1 MSKIFF
7 GKPDLVNEGDIFPS
21 RKALIANRLHRHT
34 QRGIDGNGTDGSS
47 AIVISGGYIDDY
59 DYGDEIMY
67 TGEGGND
74 PRTGRQCKDQSIFS
88 PGNAGLILSMK
99 KKLPVRVIRSSEHN
113 SPFAPKNGYKFDG
126 IYYVKDYS
134 IIKGK
139 DGYKIVQFKLIKLST
154 ENIDLTVK
162 VGSIVNLEYTY
173 NGVLKS
179 ENRSIGVS
187 NSPFKDISE
196 GSNYAIS
203 LLGKKVGDNFSF
215 GAINGTV
222 KSIKK
227 YTS

>member
-74 PRTGRQCKDQSIFS
+74 PRTGRQNKDQSIYS
-88 PGNAGLILSMK
+88 PGNAGLIISMK
-99 KKLPVRVIRSSEHN
+99 KKLPVRVIRSSEHD
-113 SPFAPKNGYKFDG
+113 SPFSPKNGYKFDG

-139 DGYKIVQFKLIKLST
+139 DGYKIVQFKLIKPT
-154 ENIDLTVK
+154 NENINSTVK
-162 VGSIVNLEYTY
+162 IGSIIELEYIY
-173 NGVLKS
+173 NDVLKS
-179 ENRSIGVS
+179 ETRSIGVA
-187 NSPFKDISE
+187 NSTFNNISVE
-196 GSNYAIS
+196 SNYAKS
-203 LLGKKVGDNFSF
+203 LLGKKVGDDFTF
-215 GAINGTV
+215 GQINGTI
-222 KSIKK
+222 KSIK
-227 YTS
+227 YFF